1 MNKAISEGLVLMPP
15 PFSAGLNLWSRED
28 GLVGQGS
35 YLGQSNAAFVPSD
48 QDFGGCLEITKT
60 QSTMKLR
67 CFQAIPFQPGL
78 YLRVTAKVKAI
89 SGPFP
94 TVRIAGW
101 AENSS
106 GGNVGTAVQTGPST
120 LLTTYGEV
128 VTVSAIIGSG
138 DREGVDMVWGLAP
151 VLGHLGL
158 DLIGNTGG
166 VIRIEDIVVEDVTDV
181 FFSVRFN
188 WVDVRDYGAVGD
200 GVADDLAAFNAAD
213 DAAAGK
219 IVLVSPGTYYLSN
232 SITFDNPVQFEGTV
246 TMAEASRLVLRR
258 NFDLPSYSAAFGGEL
273 AGFKR
278 AVQALF
284 FFTDH
289 VELDLA
295 GRRVELDGPI
305 DVAALCGLTTFAE
318 RRAIRNGQLQAITS
332 TAWNT
337 ESVTS
342 VATYSTAQSARL
354 TGVAN
359 VANVPV
365 GARVSGTGVGREV
378 YVTSK
383 NIPAGTIELSQPLWA
398 AAGTRTFTF
407 DRYKYMLDFSGFS
420 ALSKFE
426 VTNVELLNSG
436 LASTILLSP
445 GGELFRVAECV
456 INRPRDRGITSI
468 GRGCQDLQI
477 DSCQFLSNEQAMVAQ
492 DRTTIGFN
500 VNANDTKIRLNRANR
515 FAHFGVM
522 AGAGHILLGNHFFG
536 GDNATAGV
544 RRAGIVFTLPNM
556 KSLITGNYIDN
567 NFIEL
572 SNEHDNN
579 PDFGSEY
586 TFGGLTITGNIFMAS
601 DVGSWFRWLVIT
613 PRGTGHSLNGLMVTG
628 NVFRGVDAAIDR
640 VEMVD
645 TTHAALEFN
654 AFRNVTFE
662 NNTFNAVTQVT
673 QSPVLVQHSQNT
685 AADTW
690 SVDGSGYLPFGSFA
704 RNVTGLVAEGAITNA
719 LNVAQFVAPYTAVE
733 QGAGN
738 NLVSLKW
745 PTPVKGVMQVTLRC
759 DNPL

>member
-15 PFSAGLNLWSRED
+15 PFSAGLDLWSRED

-158 DLIGNTGG
+158 DLTGNTGG

-295 GRRVELDGPI
+295 GRRVELDAPI

-378 YVTSK
+378 YVTAK

-426 VTNVELLNSG
+426 VTNVELLNGG

-456 INRPRDRGITSI
+456 INRPRDRGITST

-477 DSCQFLSNEQAMVAQ
+477 DSCQFLSNEQAMVAH

-601 DVGSWFRWLVIT
+601 DVAPWFRWLVIT

-640 VEMVD
+640 IEMVD

-719 LNVAQFVAPYTAVE
+719 LNVAQFVAPYALVE

>member
-28 GLVGQGS
+28 GLAGQGS
-35 YLGQSNAAFVPSD
+35 YLAQANAAFVPSD
-48 QDFGGCLEITKT
+48 QDFGGCLELTKT
-60 QSTMKLR
+60 LSTMKLR

-78 YLRVTAKVKAI
+78 YLRVTASVKAV

-101 AENSS
+101 AESSS
-106 GGNVGTAVQTGPST
+106 GGNVGTAMQTGPST

-138 DREGVDMVWGLAP
+138 NREGVDMVWGLAP

-158 DLIGNTGG
+158 DLTGNTGG
-166 VIRIEDIVVEDVTDV
+166 VIRVEDIVIEDVTDV

-200 GVADDLAAFNAAD
+200 GVTDDLAAFNAAD

-219 IVLVSPGTYYLSN
+219 IVLVSPGVYYLST
-232 SITFDNPVQFEGTV
+232 SVTFDNPVQFEGTV
-246 TMAEASRLVLRR
+246 TMAAADRLVLRR

-284 FFTDH
+284 YFTDH

-332 TAWNT
+332 TAWDT
-337 ESVTS
+337 ETVTS

-354 TGVAN
+354 TSVAN

-365 GARVSGTGVGREV
+365 GARVSGSGVGREV
-378 YVTSK
+378 YVTAK

-407 DRYKYMLDFSGFS
+407 DRYKYMLDFSGFA

-426 VTNVELLNSG
+426 VTNVELLNGG
-436 LASTILLSP
+436 LASSILLSP
-445 GGELFRVAECV
+445 GGELFRVADCV
-456 INRPRDRGITSI
+456 INRPRDRGITST

-477 DSCQFLSNEQAMVAQ
+477 DSCQFISNEQALAAQ

-500 VNANDTKIRLNRANR
+500 VNANDVKLRLNRANR

-556 KSLITGNYIDN
+556 KTFITGNYIDN
-567 NFIEL
+567 CFVEL
-572 SNEHDNN
+572 SNEHDND
-579 PDFGSEY
+579 PDFASEY
-586 TFGGLTITGNIFMAS
+586 TFGGLTMTGNIFMAS
-601 DVGSWFRWLVIT
+601 DVAPWFRWLVIT
-613 PRGTGHSLNGLMVTG
+613 PRGTGHSLNGLMVAG

-640 VEMVD
+640 IEMVN
-645 TTHAALEFN
+645 TTHAELEFN

-673 QSPVLVQHSQNT
+673 QSPVLVQHTQNT

-690 SVDGSGYLPFGSFA
+690 SVDAGAYLPFGSFA

-719 LNVAQFVAPYTAVE
+719 LNLAQFVAPYTLVE

>member
-15 PFSAGLNLWSRED
+15 PFSAGLDLWSRED

-106 GGNVGTAVQTGPST
+106 GSNVGTAVQTGPST

-158 DLIGNTGG
+158 DLTGNTGG

-200 GVADDLAAFNAAD
+200 GVTDDLAAFNAAD

-219 IVLVSPGTYYLSN
+219 IVLVSPGIYYLST
-232 SITFDNPVQFEGTV
+232 SVTFDNPVQFEGTV
-246 TMAEASRLVLRR
+246 TMADASRLVLRR

-295 GRRVELDGPI
+295 GRRVELDAPI

-426 VTNVELLNSG
+426 VTNVELLNGG

-719 LNVAQFVAPYTAVE
+719 LNVAQFVAPYTLVE